1 MFSGMIFC
9 RSNFSPNK
17 SMQAEARKAA
27 LSLAVDDLRVAILKG
42 NVTAVEKY
50 LDNGKKYVV
59 F

>member
-1 MFSGMIFC
+1 MIFC

-50 LDNGKKYVV
+50 LDNGKNM
-59 F
+59 